1 MKNIEMGN
9 IVFKS
14 SRLSKKRGYL
24 DVKYR
29 VYIKHPLT
37 LKRWEIVSKWY
48 TTSETYYANG
58 KIKISAQLLGV
69 IRRELQEKVNNLY
82 IKYSQS
88 NISFENDLTIE
99 KVWSE
104 WHQDRVIKKKV
115 APKTLAGEEERFY
128 NHILTHIPPTSLL
141 SQLNSE
147 IIQKILDKQYPLGNH
162 KRIAQSIKSDLNSL
176 YKFAIQK
183 NYIKP
188 EQNPMPYVQIENKG
202 LDERIKQLQK
212 NKIDDSYLEKEELS
226 EVLKIIYEHNPQYG
240 RILEFQSLT
249 GMRIG
254 EVLGLKRKDI
264 DIPNKVAS
272 VVRTRATHGGAS
284 LDNYIG
290 NVKNEQSYRKVDLS
304 DRALKLLKEEIIINE
319 HHING
324 NPDYIDNDWIF
335 TSKNQYKTM
344 YNGTPIHYSV
354 INNFLN
360 SSETGKKTKS
370 GHIKR
375 VGINIDQKI
384 SFNKHISTHIF
395 RHTHISYLAEKNVP
409 LEAIQERV
417 GHTKGSKVT
426 QIYLHVTKNMK
437 KDITSVIDSLTDN
450 KNKLN

>member
-1 MKNIEMGN
+1 MFFLCS
-9 IVFKS
+9 IVGVQC
-14 SRLSKKRGYL
+14 L
-24 DVKYR
+24 
-29 VYIKHPLT
+29 
-37 LKRWEIVSKWY
+37 
-48 TTSETYYANG
+48 
-58 KIKISAQLLGV
+58 KISAQLQGQIKRDLYDKYQ
-69 IRRELQEKVNNLY
+69 ELYEKY
-82 IKYSQS
+82 SHPSIKYSDD
-88 NISFENDLTIE
+88 ITID
-99 KVWSE
+99 KVWQE
-104 WHQDRVIKKKV
+104 WHQDRITKKKV
-115 APKTLAGEEERFY
+115 APKTLAGEKGRYY
-128 NHILTHIPPTSLL
+128 NHILSYIPKDSLL
-141 SQLNSE
+141 TQINTDV
-147 IIQKILDKQYPLGNH
+147 IQRMIDDFYPIGNH

-426 QIYLHVTKNMK
+426 QIYLHVTNNMK